1 MLNMLKDLKKNVSIM
16 KKRNRRYK
24 KKSKFHW
31 WNYLLVCFG
40 CHNKIAQ
47 AGWRKQQH
55 FIFSPFWRLE
65 V

>member
-1 MLNMLKDLKKNVSIM
+1 MLNMLKDLKKNVNIM
-16 KKRNRRYK
+16 KKKNRRYK

-31 WNYLLVCFG
+31 WNYVLVCFG

-47 AGWRKQQH
+47 AGWLKQQH